1 MTTVAEQVTTTG
13 TIPNFRPAKIQT
25 GGGATFGGIGSADL
39 FAVAAGVNLAAALQ
53 DASCLLDV
61 ARTPVIQAGDGI
73 PLEGNQAWL
82 VVHAIASAKALVDAA
97 CVALKAQE
105 AAQ

>member
-1 MTTVAEQVTTTG
+1 MNAVAEQVTTTG
-13 TIPNFRPAKIQT
+13 TVTQFRPAKIQT
-25 GGGATFGGIGSADL
+25 RGGATFGGIGIADL
-39 FAVAAGVNLAAALQ
+39 FSVTAGVSLADALM

-61 ARTPVIQAGDGI
+61 ARTPVIQAGEGV

-82 VVHAIASAKALVDAA
+82 VDHAIASAKALVDAA
-97 CVALKAQE
+97 YVAIKAQE

>member
-1 MTTVAEQVTTTG
+1 MTTVAEQVITTG
-13 TIPNFRPAKIQT
+13 TITKFRPANIQT
-25 GGGATFGGIGSADL
+25 GGGATFGGIGIADL
-39 FAVAAGVNLAAALQ
+39 FSVTAGVNLADALM

-97 CVALKAQE
+97 CVAIKAQE
-105 AAQ
+105 ATQ

>member
-1 MTTVAEQVTTTG
+1 MTTVAEQVSTTG
-13 TIPNFRPAKIQT
+13 TVTLLRTAQT
-25 GGGATFGGIGSADL
+25 QTHRAARFGSITIADL
-39 FAVAAGVNLAAALQ
+39 FSVTPGVNLTDALM

-61 ARTPVIQAGDGI
+61 ARTPVIQAGEGI

-82 VVHAIASAKALVDAA
+82 VDHAIAAAKAVVDAA
-97 CVALKAQE
+97 YVAIKAQE